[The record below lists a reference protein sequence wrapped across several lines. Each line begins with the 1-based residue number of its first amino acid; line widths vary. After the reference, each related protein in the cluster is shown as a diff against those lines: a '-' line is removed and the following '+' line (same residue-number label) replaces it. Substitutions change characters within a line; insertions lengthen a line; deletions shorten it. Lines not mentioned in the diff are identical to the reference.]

1 MRNDEAWPALPYA
14 QWAPTKKTL
23 HMVVQMLGKAR
34 LALAPPEAEWLGT
47 CLYLDARGFS
57 TGAMPFGTSVVSMC
71 IDVYDVV
78 IRIDVSDGRREM
90 VSLGSNRCVAEIWA
104 DFRAALDGLGIDA
117 EIWEKPQEVA
127 DTTPFSANTHDC
139 TIVAEHAQRFH
150 RVLCA
155 IDGAFEEFRSPFF
168 GRTGVQFWWGGF
180 DFAVLLFTG
189 RHLEA
194 PDDRGYIMRYDLDA
208 EQLNAGF
215 WPGDDNAPEA
225 RFWAYVVPRPD
236 GCEVAPIQPTPAA
249 WVEAISEWILPY
261 EQVRASEDPRRAI
274 LDFLNSVYRV
284 AVANGGWDAA
294 AQRYAPPPPTP
305 RA

>member
-1 MRNDEAWPALPYA
+1 VPSTIGPVWCGTSETCTRPGRWSAPRPSTLPPASSPGRA
-14 QWAPTKKTL
+14 SCSFPAGSSRWAGQRPGPPTRRF
-23 HMVVQMLGKAR
+23 VAISAR
-34 LALAPPEAEWLGT
+34 LQRCHA
-47 CLYLDARGFS
+47 
-57 TGAMPFGTSVVSMC
+57 
-71 IDVYDVV
+71 
-78 IRIDVSDGRREM
+78 GRRR
-90 VSLGSNRCVAEIWA
+90 VHGRDRAISQATNLGGLPGC
-104 DFRAALDGLGIDA
+104 LDGLGIDA
-117 EIWEKPQEVA
+117 DIWEKPQELS
-127 DTTPFSANTHDC
+127 DTTLFSENRHDC
-139 TIVAEHAQRFH
+139 TIVPEHAQRFH

-155 IDGAFEEFRSPFF
+155 IDGAFEEFRSPYF

-189 RHLEA
+189 RHLMA
-194 PDDRGYIMRYDLDA
+194 PGERGYIMRFDLDA

-236 GCEVAPIQPTPAA
+236 GCEVAPIRPAPAA

-261 EQVRASEDPRRAI
+261 ERARASDDPRRAI
-274 LDFLNSVYRV
+274 LDFLHSVYRV

-294 AQRYAPPPPTP
+294 AQHYESPPPAP